1 MAKTAVDDY
10 SATAASNTD
19 IDGLDATGATGLVK
33 SGDNYTRSMMAHLKG
48 KMNDLGAV
56 NTVAGTADAI
66 TVTLSSAPTALV
78 DGMRF
83 TFSATAANTGATT
96 LNVTPAGGAALG
108 AKKLMK
114 WAAGVESALAAGD
127 IAGAGSLVEVIY
139 DSAADAAA
147 GAFILAHPATAI
159 TFATNAQAMQASST
173 TLSVNPANLAN
184 LYSIALGLAIEVA
197 DLKGSRLN
205 MAGGIADAYDSET
218 DVDTATSTNESY
230 DPTNDLYS
238 PSATSTTSYANSGG
252 TGNRTGSIT
261 VTSSGLSIGGGS
273 ESNLVDGASADNTTD
288 SLFFSPHTPSSG
300 YFQFDF
306 GSAVYIDEFKEYQE
320 DNVANGTWKW
330 TGSNTAGS
338 GYVDVTASYAFP
350 GATATKT
357 TAATAPGLYRYYRRE
372 WVSGALSGRWI
383 REFEFKISSSGPTAD
398 NMTLASNAFTATAVP
413 TIARV
418 AVFIDPQVSITINT
432 DFTAEVS
439 RDGGTTYTA
448 VTLALVS
455 NPVGTV
461 EQYEGTVSIA
471 AQPSG
476 SSMKYRLKTLN
487 NKDIDVT
494 GTVFQWG

>member
-159 TFATNAQAMQASST
+159 TFATNAQAVTGTST
-173 TLSVNPANLAN
+173 VLAVNPA
-184 LYSIALGLAIEVA
+184 GLAFATSGYATTATAAGTTTLTASSEPQQYFTGTTTQTVVLPVTSTLNLGRPFRIVNNSTGAVTVQSSGANTILILAPGAAAIFTCILTSGTTAASWEARPIGITLGTAVA
-197 DLKGSRLN
+197 STSGTSIDFTGIPAWVKRVTVNFVGVSTSGTDN
-205 MAGGIADAYDSET
+205 PIIQIGDSGGIENTGYTSSSYNITNTPSIGAT
-218 DVDTATSTNESY
+218 DHTTGFGIRSGAGTNVLQGSVVI
-230 DPTNDLYS
+230 NLVS
-238 PSATSTTSYANSGG
+238 PSANTWAATGTLVTSTVTMIFVAGSKSLSAVLDRVRITTTGG
-252 TGNRTGSIT
+252 TDT
-261 VTSSGLSIGGGS
+261 
-273 ESNLVDGASADNTTD
+273 
-288 SLFFSPHTPSSG
+288 
-300 YFQFDF
+300 FD
-306 GSAVYIDEFKEYQE
+306 
-320 DNVANGTWKW
+320 
-330 TGSNTAGS
+330 
-338 GYVDVTASYAFP
+338 
-350 GATATKT
+350 
-357 TAATAPGLYRYYRRE
+357 L
-372 WVSGALSGRWI
+372 
-383 REFEFKISSSGPTAD
+383 
-398 NMTLASNAFTATAVP
+398 
-413 TIARV
+413 
-418 AVFIDPQVSITINT
+418 
-432 DFTAEVS
+432 
-439 RDGGTTYTA
+439 
-448 VTLALVS
+448 
-455 NPVGTV
+455 GTV
-461 EQYEGTVSIA
+461 NISYE
-471 AQPSG
+471 
-476 SSMKYRLKTLN
+476 
-487 NKDIDVT
+487 
-494 GTVFQWG
+494 